1 MKIETLKKNLD
12 QTIAGKVLYLETLKG
27 DLICGDYAG
36 GRMAQVAIIEMLT
49 LNIKEL
55 RDILND
61 VERVVKAGAPEWTPM
76 NCPYAASETCHR
88 CD

>member
-55 RDILND
+55 QTILAD
-61 VERVVKAGAPEWTPM
+61 VDKVMAGGAPSWTPM
-76 NCPYAASETCHR
+76 NCPYAANETCHR